1 MGHQTV
7 VIRTNIYMTDIDE
20 ELKKS
25 DMRIGWIGEL
35 IGTRTSGDTQ
45 LCDVIVP
52 ILRKLEIVDKIKL
65 TLPSK
70 YISYNIIQKDVAS
83 KKDGDNVYGMA
94 LDDVD
99 SFIMT
104 VKPKAEDLELIYKHG
119 FYLTDFDIDKRYVFE
134 RL

>member
-1 MGHQTV
+1 MEHQTV
-7 VIRTNIYMTDIDE
+7 VIKTNIYMTDIDE

-35 IGTRTSGDTQ
+35 INTRTNGDTQ
-45 LCDVIVP
+45 LCDVVVP
-52 ILRKLEIVDKIKL
+52 ILRKSDIVDSIKL
-65 TLPSK
+65 ILPRK
-70 YISYNIIQKDVAS
+70 YISFNALQKEVAL
-83 KKDGDNVYGMA
+83 KKDGDNVSAIA

-104 VKPKAEDLELIYKHG
+104 VKPKGEELELIYKHG
-119 FYLTDFDIDKRYVFE
+119 FYLTDFDIGKRYVFE